1 MVAAAYVLSII
12 ALIVVVYC
20 LSQVYYFSQQHES
33 QTDAAYESEFV
44 EITVQESD
52 EYTAIAYSLVSA
64 YVHTRHSRTLLIVI
78 PWECR
83 HKSEARVVLA
93 NHLCA

>member
-1 MVAAAYVLSII
+1 MVAAVYVLSVISFI
-12 ALIVVVYC
+12 LMVYF
-20 LSQVYYFSQQHES
+20 FSQQHES

-64 YVHTRHSRTLLIVI
+64 HTTLSYITDSDSLGMQAQ
-78 PWECR
+78 E
-83 HKSEARVVLA
+83 
-93 NHLCA
+93 

>member
-1 MVAAAYVLSII
+1 MVAAAYVLSIV
-12 ALIVVVYC
+12 ALIVVVYF
-20 LSQVYYFSQQHES
+20 LSRHHES

-64 YVHTRHSRTLLIVI
+64 YVHTRHSCTLLTMI

-83 HKSEARVVLA
+83 HKSEAQVVRQPTCVLEI
-93 NHLCA
+93 C